1 MIGLAPGSSCAA
13 GAAPPQHRATSDR
26 RL

>member
-13 GAAPPQHRATSDR
+13 GAAPPQHRARWSTP
-26 RL
+26 